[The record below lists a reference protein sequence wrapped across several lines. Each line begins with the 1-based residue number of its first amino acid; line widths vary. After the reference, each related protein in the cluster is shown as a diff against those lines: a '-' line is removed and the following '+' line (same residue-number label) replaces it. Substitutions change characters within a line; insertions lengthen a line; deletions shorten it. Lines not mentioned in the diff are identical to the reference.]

1 MHGGQLKWK
10 FARALKLTVQPIAE
24 AVEQAG
30 QGMGQATLAACQL
43 SSSGLHFMCRQFL
56 IIKITAPAA
65 GRRQDNKQVR
75 CLLCQ
80 CVDERALGVA
90 EGKGGG
96 GGKRGRW
103 KERRML
109 GFAGQ
114 TVREK
119 VANCCCCCRQRR
131 HDKQVCINVNCHAR
145 EICFLFRSVPLDA
158 PPSNL
163 LSAAAGCKNTLL
175 KLLTLN
181 GKVFK

>member
-30 QGMGQATLAACQL
+30 QGMGQATLVACQL

-96 GGKRGRW
+96 GKKGGCWETLDKLC
-103 KERRML
+103 ERRWP
-109 GFAGQ
+109 
-114 TVREK
+114 T
-119 VANCCCCCRQRR
+119 
-131 HDKQVCINVNCHAR
+131 
-145 EICFLFRSVPLDA
+145 
-158 PPSNL
+158 
-163 LSAAAGCKNTLL
+163 AAAAAD
-175 KLLTLN
+175 N
-181 GKVFK
+181 GVMTNKSA